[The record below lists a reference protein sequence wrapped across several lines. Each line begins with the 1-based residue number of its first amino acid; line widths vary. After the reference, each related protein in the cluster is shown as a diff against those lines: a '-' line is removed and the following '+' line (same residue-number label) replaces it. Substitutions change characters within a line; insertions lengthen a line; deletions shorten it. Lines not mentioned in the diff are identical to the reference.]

1 MNPDFTDGIS
11 RFAYRVFLPLLRDS
25 RENMN
30 FSGPAEGDFP
40 VHAER
45 SLYQYR
51 IEHHFGG
58 GPGTAEAVPAG
69 LGGSH
74 PLNNVFRNVTIRL

>member
-1 MNPDFTDGIS
+1 VYREKDIGVNPDFTDGIS

-45 SLYQYR
+45 SLYQDR

-58 GPGTAEAVPAG
+58 RP
-69 LGGSH
+69 
-74 PLNNVFRNVTIRL
+74 RNS